1 MVNISK
7 NLKIESKAHLYNLIN
22 TNEELS
28 SNKIFTIFM
37 DKMYILYN
45 GCECNFDMYD
55 SDSNREYTR
64 ISTDEEVISKLKEF
78 FKCDGIIFN

>member
-7 NLKIESKAHLYNLIN
+7 NLNIESKGHLYKLIN

-45 GCECNFDMYD
+45 GCDCNFSMYD
-55 SDSNREYTR
+55 SDSSREYIN
-64 ISTDEEVISKLKEF
+64 ISTNEEAISKLKEF

>member
-7 NLKIESKAHLYNLIN
+7 NLNIESKAHLYKIISA
-22 TNEELS
+22 NEELS

-45 GCECNFDMYD
+45 GCDCNFSMYNTD
-55 SDSNREYTR
+55 SDKEY
-64 ISTDEEVISKLKEF
+64 IKVSTNEEVISKLKEF
-78 FKCDGIIFN
+78 FECDGIIFN

>member
-7 NLKIESKAHLYNLIN
+7 NLNVESKHHLYKLIN

-28 SNKIFTIFM
+28 SNRIFTIFM

-45 GCECNFDMYD
+45 GCNCNFDMYD
-55 SDSNREYTR
+55 SDSDREYTR

>member
-1 MVNISK
+1 MVNIFK
-7 NLKIESKAHLYNLIN
+7 NLNIESKAHLYKLIN

-45 GCECNFDMYD
+45 GCECNFSMYD
-55 SDSNREYTR
+55 TDSSREYTN
-64 ISTDEEVISKLKEF
+64 ISANEEAVSKLKEF

>member
-7 NLKIESKAHLYNLIN
+7 NLNVESKGHLYKLIN
-22 TNEELS
+22 TNDELS

-37 DKMYILYN
+37 DRMYILYN
-45 GCECNFDMYD
+45 GCDCNFSMYD
-55 SDSNREYTR
+55 SDSDREYTR

>member
-1 MVNISK
+1 MANISK
-7 NLKIESKAHLYNLIN
+7 NLNIESKDHLYNLIN

-45 GCECNFDMYD
+45 GCDCNFSMYD
-55 SDSNREYTR
+55 TDSSKEYTNV
-64 ISTDEEVISKLKEF
+64 STNEEALSKLKDF
-78 FKCDGIIFN
+78 FKCDGIVFN

>member
-7 NLKIESKAHLYNLIN
+7 NLNIESKAHLYNLIN

-45 GCECNFDMYD
+45 GCECKFDMYD

>member
-7 NLKIESKAHLYNLIN
+7 NLNVESKHHLYKLIN
-22 TNEELS
+22 TNDELL

-37 DKMYILYN
+37 DRMYILYN
-45 GCECNFDMYD
+45 GCECNFSMYD
-55 SDSNREYTR
+55 TDSSREYTN
-64 ISTDEEVISKLKEF
+64 ISANEEAVSKLKEF

>member
-1 MVNISK
+1 MFNITK
-7 NLKIESKAHLYNLIN
+7 NLNIESKDHLYNLIN

-45 GCECNFDMYD
+45 GCDCNFSMYD
-55 SDSNREYTR
+55 TDSSKEY
-64 ISTDEEVISKLKEF
+64 INVSTNEEALSKLKDF

>member
-1 MVNISK
+1 MANISK
-7 NLKIESKAHLYNLIN
+7 NLNIESKDHLYNLIN

-45 GCECNFDMYD
+45 GCDCNFSMYD
-55 SDSNREYTR
+55 TDSSKEYTNV
-64 ISTDEEVISKLKEF
+64 STNEEALSKLKDF

>member
-1 MVNISK
+1 MANISK
-7 NLKIESKAHLYNLIN
+7 NLNIESKDHLYNLIN

-45 GCECNFDMYD
+45 GCDCNFSMYD
-55 SDSNREYTR
+55 TDSSKEYTR

>member
-1 MVNISK
+1 MVNITK
-7 NLKIESKAHLYNLIN
+7 NLNIESKAHLYKLIN

-45 GCECNFDMYD
+45 GCGCNFSMYD
-55 SDSNREYTR
+55 SSSNLEYTNL
-64 ISTDEEVISKLKEF
+64 SNNEEVISKLKEF
-78 FKCDGIIFN
+78 FKCDGIFFN

>member
-7 NLKIESKAHLYNLIN
+7 NLNIESKAHLYKIIN

-45 GCECNFDMYD
+45 GCDCNFSMYNAD
-55 SDSNREYTR
+55 SDKEY
-64 ISTDEEVISKLKEF
+64 IKVSTNEEVISKLKEF
-78 FKCDGIIFN
+78 FECDGIIFN

>member
-7 NLKIESKAHLYNLIN
+7 NLNIESKDHLYNLIN

-45 GCECNFDMYD
+45 GCDCNFSMYD
-55 SDSNREYTR
+55 TDSSKEYTNV
-64 ISTDEEVISKLKEF
+64 STNEEALSKLKDF

>member
-7 NLKIESKAHLYNLIN
+7 NLNIESKAHLYKLIN

-45 GCECNFDMYD
+45 GCDCNFSMYD
-55 SDSNREYTR
+55 SSSNLEYTNL
-64 ISTDEEVISKLKEF
+64 SNNEEVISKLKEF
-78 FKCDGIIFN
+78 FKCDGIFFN

>member
-7 NLKIESKAHLYNLIN
+7 NLNVESKHHLYKLIN

-37 DKMYILYN
+37 DRMYILYN
-45 GCECNFDMYD
+45 GCDCNFSMYD
-55 SDSNREYTR
+55 TDSSREYIN
-64 ISTDEEVISKLKEF
+64 ISANEVVVSKLKEF

>member
-1 MVNISK
+1 MVNITK
-7 NLKIESKAHLYNLIN
+7 NLNIESKAHLYKLIN

-45 GCECNFDMYD
+45 GCDCNFSMYD
-55 SDSNREYTR
+55 SSSNLEYTNL
-64 ISTDEEVISKLKEF
+64 SNNEEVISKLKEF
-78 FKCDGIIFN
+78 FKCDGIFFN

>member
-7 NLKIESKAHLYNLIN
+7 NLNIESKGHLYNLIN

-45 GCECNFDMYD
+45 GCDCNFNMYD
-55 SDSNREYTR
+55 NDSNKEY
-64 ISTDEEVISKLKEF
+64 IKVSTNEEVISKLKDF

>member
-7 NLKIESKAHLYNLIN
+7 NLNVESKHHLYKLIN
-22 TNEELS
+22 TNDELS

-37 DKMYILYN
+37 DRMYILYN
-45 GCECNFDMYD
+45 GCDCNFSMYD
-55 SDSNREYTR
+55 TDSSREYTN
-64 ISTDEEVISKLKEF
+64 ISVNEEVVSKLKEF

>member
-1 MVNISK
+1 MANISK
-7 NLKIESKAHLYNLIN
+7 NLNIESKDHLYNLIN

-45 GCECNFDMYD
+45 GCDCNFSMYD
-55 SDSNREYTR
+55 TDSSKEY
-64 ISTDEEVISKLKEF
+64 INVSTNEEALSKLKDF

>member
-7 NLKIESKAHLYNLIN
+7 NLNIESKDHLYNLIN

-45 GCECNFDMYD
+45 GCDCNFSMYD
-55 SDSNREYTR
+55 TDSNKEY
-64 ISTDEEVISKLKEF
+64 INVSTNEEALSKLKDF

>member
-7 NLKIESKAHLYNLIN
+7 NLNIESKGHLYKLIN
-22 TNEELS
+22 TNSELS

-45 GCECNFDMYD
+45 GCDCNFSMYD
-55 SDSNREYTR
+55 SDSNKEY
-64 ISTDEEVISKLKEF
+64 INVSNNEEASNILKEF
-78 FKCDGIIFN
+78 FRCDGIIFN